1 MNRDEIY
8 QPVNVE
14 VLFTRQGQVLTGP
27 GLRSSSNGEGRTV
40 ITPQLTQPVI
50 TRQRLEESATFAGVW
65 NPTRGAS
72 DTALNVTGGTLYDGT
87 TTHIIADAALTVH
100 ATSLNYIYLS
110 CALTP
115 TLTDGYVS
123 GGTVD
128 ATPTIISSTSV
139 QSNTNSAAYIL
150 LCTWQAGALVLR
162 AAWFPY
168 ACRLGNSGTGDTLF
182 KYWIA

>member
-1 MNRDEIY
+1 MNKTTFQQVPD
-8 QPVNVE
+8 VE
-14 VLFTRQGQVLTGP
+14 ALFQRNLLMTGP
-27 GLRSSSNGEGRTV
+27 GLRSSSSGGRTV
-40 ITPQLTQPVI
+40 ITPEITQPEI
-50 TRQRLEESATFAGVW
+50 TRLPRPEEGGTFAGVW
-65 NPTRGAS
+65 KPSRGAS
-72 DTALNVTGGTLYDGT
+72 DTELNVTGGTINDGT

-182 KYWIA
+182 QYWIA